1 MHSKD
6 EVATLAWCDNGLVEG
21 RFADGLLTTLMS
33 QNIHGVKFVNKIR
46 VNGNQIG
53 RQRQTL
59 FDKWADDIK
68 TDWLLW
74 VDSDIILHPGILKI
88 LWDSADKLSKPV
100 VTGLYYVSKQNEQSL
115 MEPFPAIFK
124 ETGSDY
130 SLQII
135 HPVPENQLIKVDSA
149 GFGLCLMHKSIIEPM
164 RKIDPGYSLFGERE
178 EVGDK
183 YISEDIV
190 FFRKLKKAGFPLYAH
205 TGAHAQ
211 HMKTF
216 SFDIN
221 YNNLYWNGL
230 QKGLFRKE
238 VNATQQ

>member
-88 LWDSADKLSKPV
+88 LWD
-100 VTGLYYVSKQNEQSL
+100 
-115 MEPFPAIFK
+115 
-124 ETGSDY
+124 
-130 SLQII
+130 
-135 HPVPENQLIKVDSA
+135 
-149 GFGLCLMHKSIIEPM
+149 
-164 RKIDPGYSLFGERE
+164 
-178 EVGDK
+178 
-183 YISEDIV
+183 
-190 FFRKLKKAGFPLYAH
+190 
-205 TGAHAQ
+205 
-211 HMKTF
+211 
-216 SFDIN
+216 
-221 YNNLYWNGL
+221 
-230 QKGLFRKE
+230 
-238 VNATQQ
+238 